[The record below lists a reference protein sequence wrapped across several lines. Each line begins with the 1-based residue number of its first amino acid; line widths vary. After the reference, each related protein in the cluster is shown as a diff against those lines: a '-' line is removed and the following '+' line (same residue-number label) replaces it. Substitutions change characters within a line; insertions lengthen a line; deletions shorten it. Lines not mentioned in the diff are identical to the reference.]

1 MDNKYVCLENQC
13 VGCMSCVEVCPKQ
26 AVKIVD
32 TLESYNAVIDTKKC
46 VNCNACHA
54 VCQNINPPAL
64 IEPIECTQG
73 WAKDIQSREK
83 SSSGGFAF
91 EIAKQFIKQG
101 GLVYSCSFFNGEFKF
116 KLARTVDDLEEFRG
130 SKYVKSNKMGIF
142 RDIKS
147 TLEQGE
153 RVLFIGLP
161 CQVVGLKK
169 MLKGRFENR
178 FYTVDLICHGTPS
191 SRLLEKFLEQYRI
204 NIGEISNISF
214 RKNNEFNMYGDLKKI
229 VPDGITDFYTL
240 SFLKGL
246 TYTSNCYSCRFAQ
259 IKRVSDITLGDAW
272 GSCLP
277 DDQQRKGISMALCQ
291 TNKGKELLHSANLE
305 LYPFDISTAI
315 ASNHQLDYPSKPPKG
330 RRRFFDRLKNGG
342 SFNLQVLYA
351 YPKVCIRQYIKIL
364 LSKFG
369 MNFGKNRIKKS

>member
-1 MDNKYVCLENQC
+1 MDNKFVCVENQC

-32 TLESYNAVIDTKKC
+32 TLESYNAVIDVKKC

-54 VCQNINPPAL
+54 VCQNINPPTL

-91 EIAKQFIKQG
+91 EIAKQFIKQD
-101 GLVYSCSFFNGEFKF
+101 GLVYSCAFFNGEFKF
-116 KLARTVDDLEEFRG
+116 KVARTVEDLEEFRG
-130 SKYVKSNKMGIF
+130 SKYVKSNQIGIF
-142 RDIKS
+142 KEIKNA
-147 TLEQGE
+147 LEQGKI
-153 RVLFIGLP
+153 VLFIGVP
-161 CQVVGLKK
+161 CQVAGLKK
-169 MLKGRFENR
+169 LLKGKFENR
-178 FYTVDLICHGTPS
+178 LYTVDLICHGTPS
-191 SRLLEKFLEQYRI
+191 PKLLEKFLEQYRI
-204 NIGEISNISF
+204 NMGEISNISF
-214 RKNNEFNMYGDLKKI
+214 RRNNEFNIYGDLNKI
-229 VPDGITDFYTL
+229 VPNGIMDFYTL

-291 TNKGKELLHSANLE
+291 TNKGKKLLHSADLV

-315 ASNHQLDYPSKPPKG
+315 ESNHQLDYPSKAPKA
-330 RRRFFDRLKNGG
+330 RRRFFNRLKNGG
-342 SFNLQVLYA
+342 SFNFQVLYV
-351 YPKVCIRQYIKIL
+351 YPKVCIRQYTKIL
-364 LSKFG
+364 LSKLG
-369 MNFGKNRIKKS
+369 MSFEKNRLKKS